1 MGCGGN
7 RVNSKVCKLSNTY
20 TKKFIEEVLEAHAYK
35 NHNQEQVKNNYV
47 IKVCEDITGKFDYDN
62 KRLIKPI
69 SNADYNKNIQAYLK
83 EKTEYYG
90 KPDSK
95 GRYHKISKDV
105 VLMRELV
112 FYLPNDANDR
122 FRNDEDL
129 FHSWCDDN
137 MKWFK
142 EQYKTFEIV
151 AAVGHSS
158 ETSFHMHLLFLPT
171 GEQGGKLANNKYF
184 YDHDKDGKKCRTG
197 ATILSERQQSY
208 INEVLHKYDIEGGIK
223 GSKATHRDL
232 NYYKSTL
239 AHDVKELEER
249 KERDAELCAE
259 METIE
264 INELDRLYQVE
275 AEHEEMIST
284 LDRLF
289 AEIYNVVPAFVQR
302 LMENIADRFFKRGQE
317 HNQVMEH

>member
-7 RVNSKVCKLSNTY
+7 RINSKVCKLSNTY

-47 IKVCEDITGKFDYDN
+47 IKVCEDITGQFDYDT

-90 KPDSK
+90 KADSK

-151 AAVGHSS
+151 AAIGHAAES
-158 ETSFHMHLLFLPT
+158 SFHMHVLFLPT
-171 GEQGGKLANNKYF
+171 GPQGGKLANNKYF

-197 ATILSERQQSY
+197 AAILSERQQSY

-239 AHDVKELEER
+239 AHEVKELEER
-249 KERDAELCAE
+249 KEDLS
-259 METIE
+259 TIE
-264 INELDRLYQVE
+264 ITELDRLYKVE
-275 AEHEEMIST
+275 AEHEELKLT
-284 LDRLF
+284 LDNFF
-289 AEIYNVVPAFVQR
+289 AEIYNLVPAFVR
-302 LMENIADRFFKRGQE
+302 NLMERIADRFFND
-317 HNQVMEH
+317 NQQMNQGLEK